1 MQSVS
6 LFIRREILRL
16 SARMYRAALMRALHK
31 ADRRVQEMQYVQ
43 AMHEQR
49 LKQVQADVEQAK
61 NLVLKAEQESDA
73 LLALVQEELQAL
85 PSASWMQRPGFRPFG
100 MYLLPW
106 RKR

>member
-1 MQSVS
+1 
-6 LFIRREILRL
+6 
-16 SARMYRAALMRALHK
+16 MYRAALMRAMHK
-31 ADRRVQEMQYVQ
+31 AERRVQEMQYVQ

-49 LKQVQADVEQAK
+49 LKADVEHAK